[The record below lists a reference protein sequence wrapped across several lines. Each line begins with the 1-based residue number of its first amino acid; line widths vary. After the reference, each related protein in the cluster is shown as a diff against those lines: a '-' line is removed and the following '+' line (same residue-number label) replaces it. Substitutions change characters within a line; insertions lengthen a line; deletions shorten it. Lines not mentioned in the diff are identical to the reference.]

1 MTSFHTTEK
10 RPSQIPA
17 SSLSVYFVYSVVPAK
32 TTDHTD
38 HTESSRRRA
47 LSLSVCSVYSVVP
60 TKTTD
65 HTDHTESS
73 RRRASP
79 FPCIQWFQTRLQN
92 TQTTQKVPAA
102 ALLSFRVFSV
112 FRGSKW

>member
-17 SSLSVYFVYSVVPAK
+17 SSLSVYFVYSVVP
-32 TTDHTD
+32 
-38 HTESSRRRA
+38 
-47 LSLSVCSVYSVVP
+47 

-65 HTDHTESS
+65 HTDHTENI